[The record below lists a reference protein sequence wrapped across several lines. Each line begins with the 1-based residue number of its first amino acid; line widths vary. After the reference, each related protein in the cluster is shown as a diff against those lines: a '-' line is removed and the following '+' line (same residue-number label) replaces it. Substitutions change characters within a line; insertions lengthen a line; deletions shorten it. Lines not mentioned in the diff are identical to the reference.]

1 MRFVAGQRWL
11 SHADTELG
19 LGIVTAVD
27 ARQVTL
33 SFPAAETERTY
44 AADNAPLSRIVYRV
58 GDRIHLRDGREL
70 TVDAVNE
77 LRGLLIY
84 IGSDADGREHTV
96 TEQLL
101 SAAVQLTG
109 PLQRLGSGRCDSNAA
124 FALRLETLQHR
135 HRLQQAP
142 AAGLLGARTA
152 LLPHQL
158 YIADSVARRHAPRV
172 LLADE
177 VGLGKT
183 IEAGLILHQQLHSG
197 RARRVLVLV
206 PASLQHQW
214 LVEMLR
220 RFNLHFALFDAE
232 RVAALGAQDD
242 AADNPFDSEQLVL
255 CSIDWLARD
264 SGAALLA
271 RAADW
276 DLLVVDEAHHLHWSP
291 QHSSPEYAC
300 VEQLAA
306 RSAGLILLTATPEQ
320 AGIDSHFA
328 RLRLLDPARFHDLEL
343 FKREAAGY
351 APLNALV
358 QELLQ
363 QPGKAPARLL
373 PQLRDYLP
381 EVDAD
386 SEVADIIRQL
396 LDRHGTGRVLFRNTR
411 AAVAG
416 FPERRLHPQPLPL
429 PELYRESRD
438 RLYPE
443 SVDADAAWLQE
454 DPRVAWLEQLLKRLR
469 PAKALVI
476 CARADTAVAL
486 EQYLHLRAGIR
497 SAAFHEGLTLLERDR
512 AAAWFAETE
521 QGAQALICSEIGSEG
536 RNFQFAQ
543 HLVLFD
549 LPLNPDL
556 LEQRIG
562 RLDRIGQGAH
572 IDIHV
577 PYLQGGAQ
585 EVLFRWLHEGLD
597 MFRSSFAAGYALYER
612 FREPLE
618 QQLRGADAALDGLLA
633 ATAAAARET
642 RAALQEGR
650 DALLE
655 LNSCDA
661 EAAGRLIEQIDAEQ
675 RSDVLQD
682 YLERVWNYFGVDS
695 ETHSA
700 QALVLRPSEHL
711 LAPFPELPDD
721 GVTVTCDRTLALS
734 REDMEFL
741 TWEHPMVMGAMDLVL
756 GYEHG
761 NAAAATISI
770 KGIQPGTLLLEAVYA
785 VHCAAPKALQL
796 ERFLPLAP
804 QRVLVDQRG
813 KNLSAVIDHERLNG
827 LCSNLPRHAAPA
839 ALAEVREPVAAME
852 QHSARYAAAELPAL
866 IAGAESALARH
877 LETEI
882 ARLNALRAVNPAIR
896 ADEIAFF
903 EHQLAASRAAL
914 QQASLQLQA
923 LRVVIAT

>member
-1 MRFVAGQRWL
+1 MFVAGQRWL

-27 ARQVTL
+27 ARYVTI
-33 SFPAAETERTY
+33 SFPAADTERTY

-58 GDRIHLRDGREL
+58 GDRVQLRDEREL
-70 TVDAVNE
+70 TIDAVNE

-84 IGSDADGREHTV
+84 IGTDAQGREHTV
-96 TEQLL
+96 TEQML
-101 SAAVQLTG
+101 SARVQLTG
-109 PLQRLGSGRCDSNAA
+109 PLQRLGSGRCANNAA

-135 HRLQQAP
+135 HRLQQSA
-142 AAGLLGARTA
+142 AAGLLGARTS

-158 YIADSVARRHAPRV
+158 YIADRVARRHAPRV

-183 IEAGLILHQQLHSG
+183 IEAGLIMHQQLHSG
-197 RARRVLVLV
+197 RAERVLVLA
-206 PASLQHQW
+206 PDSLQHQW

-220 RFNLHFALFDAE
+220 RFNLRFALFDAE
-232 RVAALGAQDD
+232 RLAALGAQPE
-242 AADNPFDSEQLVL
+242 AADNPFDSAQLVL
-255 CSIDWLARD
+255 CSIDWLAND
-264 SGAALLA
+264 DAAALLA
-271 RAADW
+271 RAAHW
-276 DLLVVDEAHHLHWSP
+276 DLLVVDEAHHLHWSE
-291 QHSSPEYAC
+291 QHSSAEYRC

-328 RLRLLDPARFHDLEL
+328 RLRLLDPARFHDLER

-351 APLNALV
+351 QPLNQLV
-358 QELLQ
+358 QALLQ
-363 QPGKAPARLL
+363 QPGKLPPALL
-373 PQLRDYLP
+373 PQLREYLP
-381 EVDAD
+381 QAGAD
-386 SEVADIIRQL
+386 SDSADIIRQL

-416 FPERRLHPQPLPL
+416 FPQRRVHPQPLPQ
-429 PELYRESRD
+429 PARYRPHGD
-438 RLYPE
+438 QLYPE
-443 SVDADAAWLQE
+443 SAFSTAQWLQE
-454 DPRVAWLEQLLKRLR
+454 DTRVAWLEQLLKQLR
-469 PAKALVI
+469 PAKVLVI

-512 AAAWFAETE
+512 AAAWFAETD
-521 QGAQALICSEIGSEG
+521 QGAQALVCSEIGSEG

-597 MFRSSFAAGYALYER
+597 LFRSSFAAGYALYEQ
-612 FREPLE
+612 FRADLQ
-618 QQLRGADAALDGLLA
+618 QQLRGADAQLETLIA
-633 ATAAAARET
+633 ATAQATQAT
-642 RAALQEGR
+642 RAALQQGR

-661 EAAGRLIEQIDAEQ
+661 QAAQQLIARIDAEQ
-675 RSDVLQD
+675 HSEELQG

-695 ETHSA
+695 ETHSEH
-700 QALVLRPSEHL
+700 ALVLRPSEHL

-721 GVTVTCDRTLALS
+721 GVTVTCSRSQALS
-734 REDMEFL
+734 REDMEYL
-741 TWEHPMVMGAMDLVL
+741 TWEHPMVLGAMDLIVSA
-756 GYEHG
+756 EHG
-761 NAAAATISI
+761 NAGAATINI
-770 KGIQPGTLLLEAVYA
+770 KGLQPGTLLLEAVYA
-785 VHCAAPKALQL
+785 VSCPAPRALQL

-804 QRVLVDQRG
+804 QRVLVDQGG
-813 KNLSAVIDHERLNG
+813 KNLSAVLAHDRLNG

-839 ALAEVREPVAAME
+839 LLAQVREPLVAMQE
-852 QHSARYAAAELPAL
+852 HTARYAAAALPAL
-866 IAGAESALARH
+866 IAQAETALAQH
-877 LETEI
+877 LGDEI
-882 ARLNALRAVNPAIR
+882 ARLKALRAVNPAIR
-896 ADEIAFF
+896 AEEIEFF
-903 EHQLAASRAAL
+903 ERQLAAGRAIV

-923 LRVVIAT
+923 LRIVIAT